1 MARIWSERYDSAKH
15 KDKMWG
21 QGPAPHPERDLVDKL
36 VYFVNVCQFTFE
48 FHSIEQIEACLEF
61 FSQKIRPTSR
71 VPNKDRL
78 GWGGD
83 RWEEQ
88 RWYDRLPHRLLKEP
102 KRQKLVSALE
112 RALDQ
117 FRER

>member
-83 RWEEQ
+83 
-88 RWYDRLPHRLLKEP
+88 
-102 KRQKLVSALE
+102 
-112 RALDQ
+112 
-117 FRER
+117 